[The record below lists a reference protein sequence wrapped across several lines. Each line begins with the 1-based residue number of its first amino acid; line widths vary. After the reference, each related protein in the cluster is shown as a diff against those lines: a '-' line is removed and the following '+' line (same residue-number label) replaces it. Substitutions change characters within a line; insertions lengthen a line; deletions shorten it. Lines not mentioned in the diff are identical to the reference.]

1 MLTQG
6 KPHFNNIDTAR
17 AKRKKTSDGFPL
29 DVFYRL
35 VIGSY
40 DAVTAHAS

>member
-17 AKRKKTSDGFPL
+17 AK
-29 DVFYRL
+29 
-35 VIGSY
+35 
-40 DAVTAHAS
+40 DAVTAHTPGVERLRRSVCVSQDSLKL